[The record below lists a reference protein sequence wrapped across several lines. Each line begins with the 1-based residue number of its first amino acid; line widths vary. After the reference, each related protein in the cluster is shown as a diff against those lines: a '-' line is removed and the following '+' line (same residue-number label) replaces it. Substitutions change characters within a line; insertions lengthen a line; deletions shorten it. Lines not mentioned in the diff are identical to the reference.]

1 MKEATP
7 NVADAAC
14 VGADA
19 KPTKVADAAC
29 VGADAKPTQAAS
41 ATSTG
46 RILAIDP
53 GKARLG
59 LAISDPE
66 RRIVSPL
73 TTWQCRDRAQ
83 DGGFLQTVIANE
95 QVSLIVIGLPVH
107 LSGTEGAQARFAREF
122 GVWLAKL
129 TGVPCVFYD
138 ERFTTRE
145 AESRLWEAGLTHKQ
159 RKARRD
165 RVAAQILLQAYL
177 DADCPAET
185 AAQPLDSD
193 PGSQLTMEEAQ

>member
-1 MKEATP
+1 
-7 NVADAAC
+7 VSAAH
-14 VGADA
+14 
-19 KPTKVADAAC
+19 
-29 VGADAKPTQAAS
+29 
-41 ATSTG
+41 

-66 RRIVSPL
+66 RRIASPL
-73 TTWQCRDRAQ
+73 TTWKCRDRVQ
-83 DGGFLQTVIANE
+83 DGRFLQTVIADE
-95 QVSLIVIGLPVH
+95 QVGLLVIGLPIH
-107 LSGTEGAQARFAREF
+107 LSGKEGTQARSAREF
-122 GVWLAKL
+122 GAWLANL

-145 AESRLWEAGLTHKQ
+145 AEGHLWDAGLTHKQ

-177 DADCPAET
+177 DAGCPTE
-185 AAQPLDSD
+185 AAARPLDDLSEK
-193 PGSQLTMEEAQ
+193 G